1 MIYTKEQLKALI
13 DNLDD
18 NKEYELKE
26 HKPKRSIQ
34 SNNYFWRL
42 LGDLCFELDLN
53 VLDEYKKRV
62 KELGIFRQ
70 WTIDRDNLKTF
81 NKMWTSQGIA
91 WFTEVVDIA
100 VDNKIVVNAYYGS
113 SSYNSKQ
120 MAKLI
125 DGLVQDCR
133 AVGIETKTAEEI
145 NSLLKGVEENENI
158 KKDK

>member
-1 MIYTKEQLKALI
+1 MIYTKQQLKVLI
-13 DNLDD
+13 DDLDD

-34 SNNYFWRL
+34 ANNYFWRL

-91 WFTEVVDIA
+91 WFTEVVDIDA
-100 VDNKIVVNAYYGS
+100 DNKIVVNAYYGS

-133 AVGIETKTAEEI
+133 AAGIETRTAEEI
-145 NSLLKGVEENENI
+145 NSLLKGVDESENI

>member
-1 MIYTKEQLKALI
+1 MIYTKEQLKILI

-34 SNNYFWRL
+34 ANNYFWTL
-42 LGDLCFELDLN
+42 LGELCFELDLN

-70 WTIDRDNLKTF
+70 WIIDRDNLKTF
-81 NKMWTSQGIA
+81 NKMWTEQGIA

-100 VDNKIVVNAYYGS
+100 IDNKIVVNAYYGS

-120 MAKLI
+120 MSKLI
-125 DGLVQDCR
+125 DGVVQDCK
-133 AVGIETKTAEEI
+133 AVGIETKTVEEI
-145 NSLLKGVEENENI
+145 NSLLKEIDNE
-158 KKDK
+158 KKI

>member
-1 MIYTKEQLKALI
+1 MIYTKEQLKVLI

-34 SNNYFWRL
+34 ANNYFWTL
-42 LGDLCFELDLN
+42 LGELCFELDLN

-125 DGLVQDCR
+125 DGLVQDCK
-133 AVGIETKTAEEI
+133 AVGIETRTTEEI
-145 NSLLKGVEENENI
+145 NSLLQGVDESENN

>member
-1 MIYTKEQLKALI
+1 MTYTKQQLKVLI
-13 DNLDD
+13 NNLDD

-34 SNNYFWRL
+34 ANNYFWTL
-42 LGDLCFELDLN
+42 LGELCFELDLN

-133 AVGIETKTAEEI
+133 AVGIETRTTEEI
-145 NSLLKGVEENENI
+145 NSLLKGVDESENI

>member
-1 MIYTKEQLKALI
+1 MIYTKEQLKVLI

-26 HKPKRSIQ
+26 HRPKRSIQ
-34 SNNYFWRL
+34 ANNYFWAL
-42 LGDLCFELDLN
+42 LGELCFELDLN

-120 MAKLI
+120 MSKLI
-125 DGLVQDCR
+125 DGLVQDCK

-145 NSLLKGVEENENI
+145 NSLLKGVDKSESD
-158 KKDK
+158 KKNK